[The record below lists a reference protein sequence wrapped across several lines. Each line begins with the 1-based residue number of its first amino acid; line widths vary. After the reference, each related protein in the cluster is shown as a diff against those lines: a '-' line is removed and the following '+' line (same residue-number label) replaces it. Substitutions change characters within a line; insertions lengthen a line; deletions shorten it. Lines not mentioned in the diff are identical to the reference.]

1 MPKKRVHELAKE
13 LGLGNKKLIAHLEKI
28 GIPVKTASAS
38 LEESEVE
45 RIKKELLA
53 TETREV
59 VEERIKSTVIRRR
72 TVRTLIEI
80 PVEEAPEQEVR
91 RKKKII
97 RKKIWLESQRKHLQ
111 HSRRQKL
118 IK

>member
-13 LGLGNKKLIAHLEKI
+13 LGWENKQLIAHLEKI
-28 GIPVKTASAS
+28 GIPVKTASSS

-45 RIKKELLA
+45 RIKSELLA

-72 TVRTLIEI
+72 TIRTI
-80 PVEEAPEQEVR
+80 VEMPPEEVPE
-91 RKKKII
+91 KKVEPAEKALEGKPKKIPAT
-97 RKKIWLESQRKHLQ
+97 QP
-111 HSRRQKL
+111 
-118 IK
+118 